1 MVDQHLASGNIKKVC
16 EILSQRYQKRH
27 GGYSRLL
34 RAGFRRGDDAPMAII
49 ELVDRDIKAKN
60 VDVKKAKPK
69 DSTEKPQI
77 ESKSKIKEKK
87 PKSNK

>member
-1 MVDQHLASGNIKKVC
+1 
-16 EILSQRYQKRH
+16 
-27 GGYSRLL
+27 
-34 RAGFRRGDDAPMAII
+34 MAII
-49 ELVDRDIKAKN
+49 ELVDRDIEAKN